1 MKDKLQSD
9 NYLIDEVRELRSR
22 LKELRQSEIKRKRVE
37 KALKESEQR
46 LYSII
51 GGSPIPAFVIGKDH
65 RIIYWNKALEEL
77 SLISAAEVIGT
88 RQQWRAFYSTKRPC
102 MADLLVDHKIED
114 VPKWYKEKYIKSNL
128 LNEAYEATDYFPELG
143 ERGKWLRFTAA
154 LIRNAAGD
162 LVGAIETLEDI
173 TERKK
178 AEEAL
183 LKAHEEL
190 ELRVRERTMEL
201 AKTNEALMAELME
214 RHRTQQALKQTTD
227 HLSLILES
235 LPIVS
240 YTRKADG
247 DFGITFVSNTIEEI
261 TGYPASRFIEDEGFW
276 SDHIHP
282 DDRQRVVSEL
292 QAEWKK
298 DTHRVSYRFRV
309 MDDSYRWFSD
319 YWRIIRLPAGV
330 STYIV
335 GAWQDVTEDKRI
347 RQEGE
352 LRLQQMIQTHKLTAL
367 GEVVAGIAHE
377 INNPISFMAYNIP
390 VLEEIWNEVEEII
403 TANGVNHPAW
413 KKKGLTQQEICQ
425 HMREIIEAFKI
436 GGSRINRIITGLKE
450 FSRSDETT
458 HKKLMTIQDVIEG
471 ALIIVGAQIR
481 MTVSQID
488 QDIADNIPPLQ
499 GHFQKL
505 EQVLTNLMINAHQA
519 IPAGKKGRIVIRC
532 RYIERLNAVVLE
544 VEDNGEGMDPE
555 TMDHIFEPFFTTRRD
570 RDGTGLGL
578 SISYGLIKEHHGI
591 IGVMSRPGKGSKV
604 SIFLPLDGETNISV
618 YPAILCIDHN
628 VKYLKQ
634 LKANFVDAV
643 IWRSEAHDTINDII
657 NFLEEHPEVDIV
669 VSEIRLKGFDGWQLL
684 ESIRSRFPLLP
695 VIFYSSDKKVI
706 KPPAQV
712 EELPDMAIQK
722 PFNLDKLQKV
732 IHDLGRQRL

>member
-1 MKDKLQSD
+1 MKDKLRSD
-9 NYLIDEVRELRSR
+9 EYLIDEIRELRSR

-37 KALKESEQR
+37 KALRESEQR

-77 SLISAAEVIGT
+77 SLISASEVIGT

-114 VPKWYKEKYIKSNL
+114 VPKWYKGKYIKSNL
-128 LNEAYEATDYFPELG
+128 LDEAYEATDFFPELG

-154 LIRNAAGD
+154 IIRNAAGD

-183 LKAHEEL
+183 LKAHDEL
-190 ELRVRERTMEL
+190 ELRVQERTMEL
-201 AKTNEALMAELME
+201 AKTNEALLAELME
-214 RHRTQQALKQTTD
+214 RQRTQQALKQTTD

-240 YTRKADG
+240 YTRRSDG
-247 DFGITFVSNTIEEI
+247 DFGITFVSNTIEEM
-261 TGYPASRFIEDEGFW
+261 TGYPASRFIEEREFW

-282 DDRQRVVSEL
+282 DDRQRVISEL
-292 QAEWKK
+292 QAERKK
-298 DTHRVSYRFRV
+298 DTHRFGYRFRV

-319 YWRIIRLPAGV
+319 YWRIIRLPGGV

-390 VLEEIWNEVEEII
+390 VLEEIWNTVEEII
-403 TANGVNHPAW
+403 TANGVNHPDW
-413 KKKGLTQQEICQ
+413 KKKGLSQQEICQ
-425 HMREIIEAFKI
+425 HMHEIIEAFKI

-450 FSRSDETT
+450 FSRSDETS
-458 HKKLMTIQDVIEG
+458 HKKPVVIQEIIEG

-488 QDIADNIPPLQ
+488 QDIADNIPPFQ
-499 GHFQKL
+499 GHFQKI
-505 EQVLTNLMINAHQA
+505 EQVLANLMINAQQA
-519 IPAGKKGRIVIRC
+519 IPAGMKGRIVIRC
-532 RYIERLNAVVLE
+532 RYIERLNAVV
-544 VEDNGEGMDPE
+544 VDIEDNGEGME
-555 TMDHIFEPFFTTRRD
+555 REIMDHIFDPFFTTRRD

-591 IGVMSRPGKGSKV
+591 IGVMSRPGKGSRF
-604 SIFLPLDGETNISV
+604 SLYLPLDGETNISI

-643 IWRSEAHDTINDII
+643 IWRSEAHDKIKDII

-669 VSEIRLKGFDGWQLL
+669 VSEVRLKGFDGWKLL
-684 ESIRSRFPLLP
+684 ERIRSHYPLLP
-695 VIFYSSDKKVI
+695 VIFYSSDKKAI

-712 EELPDMAIQK
+712 KELPDMTIQK